1 MSNFIVELEQDPF
14 DPQEFVERF
23 AWRATA
29 GKFDVDSFDS
39 QLLFDAFEA
48 GIRDL
53 RLIYDTHQKKCERL
67 EMVCKEVEKRHW
79 IKVAEL
85 QEKCK
90 DSFSSFQEL
99 DERLDTVAA
108 KVVYLGDQLEGVNTP
123 RSRAVEAQKLMKQ
136 FAEFLKPGPIVSP
149 IMTDPPQL
157 YDEADVIQKLHLISQ
172 ELPSSGKFEKAKEK
186 IAFKYDQIER
196 ELIEEFVNS
205 QKNEDRV
212 RMKEIASIM
221 SHFKGY
227 SQCVDAFIEQSQ
239 MGIFLGSNIFNDVVP
254 LCEKS
259 QVIVKEVFSNADQVM
274 SKFVLNVY
282 HGKLQ
287 EYVQNRLNS
296 DRSDSERYLCEL
308 FELYSKT
315 VKLSNQMANR
325 KILGNDISFLNKLT
339 RGIFS
344 KYLDSYIDIEI
355 RTLKEKCS
363 AILQRFYDSKNHLK
377 KPIPSGSIQELK
389 RDLQAKIGRA
399 NINIATLTNM
409 NTTQND
415 HATGETFL
423 SEEVAI
429 NILQETKLASQRC
442 HTLSKQ
448 LDLPNNALFILDIQ
462 LHYLCIEHIDYALEL
477 GLMGIPPSEPK
488 SPPEIHF
495 FDVVRQCNAIC
506 HLLEKQFVDSILPI
520 VVSTPKHGECLKKK
534 RDILEHLE
542 LKLNNG
548 LERTVIAIIGWVKY
562 LLQSE
567 QKKTDFKPETDDVDM
582 SCAKVVRF
590 LNQCVE
596 KAKDCLDGKN
606 VEAFLTELGIRF
618 HRVIYEHLLQFQF
631 SSVGAMFA
639 ICDVNEYRR
648 CAAEFRVPLL
658 NHLFDTLHALC
669 NLLVVAP
676 ENLKQVCTQANMDR
690 SVLMSFVQLRAD
702 YKTAKLMNQMKL
714 N

>member
-1 MSNFIVELEQDPF
+1 DPF
-14 DPQEFVERF
+14 DADEFIERF

-39 QLLFDAFEA
+39 QLLFDAFEG

-53 RLIYDTHQKKCERL
+53 KLIYDTHQKKCERL

-79 IKVAEL
+79 IKIAEL

-90 DSFSSFQEL
+90 DSFASFQEL

-136 FAEFLKPGPIVSP
+136 FAEFLKPGPIDSP
-149 IMTDPPQL
+149 LMTDPPQL
-157 YDEADVIQKLHLISQ
+157 YEEADVIQKLHLISQ
-172 ELPSSGKFEKAKEK
+172 ELPSGGKFDTARKK
-186 IAFKYDQIER
+186 IALKYDQIER
-196 ELIEEFVNS
+196 ELIEEFVNA
-205 QKNEDRV
+205 QKNEDKI
-212 RMKEIASIM
+212 RMKEIAGIL

-227 SQCVDAFIEQSQ
+227 SQCIDAFIEQSQ
-239 MGIFLGSNIFNDVVP
+239 MGIFLGWNIFNEIVP

-259 QVIVKEVFSNADQVM
+259 QVIVKEVFSNPEQVM
-274 SKFVLNVY
+274 SKFVLNIY

-287 EYVQNRLNS
+287 EYIQNQLNS
-296 DRSDSERYLCEL
+296 DRCDSEKYLTEL

-315 VKLSNQMANR
+315 VKLSNQLASS
-325 KILGNDISFLNKLT
+325 KLLGSDITFLNKLT
-339 RGIFS
+339 RGIFT
-344 KYLDSYIDIEI
+344 KYLESYIDIEI
-355 RTLKEKCS
+355 RSLKEKCS
-363 AILQRFYDSKNHLK
+363 SILQRFYDSKSHQK

-399 NINIATLTNM
+399 NINIGTLANINIVTP
-409 NTTQND
+409 TID
-415 HATGETFL
+415 HTGGETFL

-448 LDLPNNALFILDIQ
+448 LDLPNNALLILDIQ

-477 GLMGIPPSEPK
+477 GLMSIPPSEPK
-488 SPPEIHF
+488 SPPETYF

-506 HLLEKQFVDSILPI
+506 HLLEKQFVDSIIPLVI
-520 VVSTPKHGECLKKK
+520 STPKHGECLKKK
-534 RDILEHLE
+534 REILEQLE
-542 LKLNNG
+542 LKG
-548 LERTVIAIIGWVKY
+548 
-562 LLQSE
+562 
-567 QKKTDFKPETDDVDM
+567 
-582 SCAKVVRF
+582 CAKVVRF
-590 LNQCVE
+590 LSQCVE
-596 KAKDCLDGKN
+596 KAKDSLDGKN
-606 VEAFLTELGIRF
+606 VEAYLTELGIRF
-618 HRVIYEHLLQFQF
+618 HRVVYEHLLQFQF
-631 SSVGAMFA
+631 SSVGAMVA

-658 NHLFDTLHALC
+658 SHLFDTLHSLC

-676 ENLKQVCTQANMDR
+676 ENLKQVCNGDQLAGLDR
-690 SVLMSFVQLRAD
+690 SVLMSFVQLRSD
-702 YKTAKLMNQMKL
+702 YKTAKLVNQFK
-714 N
+714 